1 MEAKA
6 LVRYFYEVV
15 VSEHQL
21 EKLPDFVDAQCI
33 WISGTESKSLGVEGM
48 HAHLMAVRQ
57 TYPEYTMKIS
67 QQYQDGDVIVSIFT
81 MTARHDGEWLG
92 MAPSHKQLIFQ
103 GINVDTVKNGR
114 IVAHGGA
121 VNTFET
127 LWEAGVLSPAE
138 KG

>member
-15 VSEHQL
+15 VSEHQM
-21 EKLPDFVDAQCI
+21 EKLPAFVAEQCV
-33 WISGTESKSLGVEGM
+33 WTNGEESKPLGLEGM
-48 HAHLMAVRQ
+48 RAHLMAVRQ
-57 TYPEYTMKIS
+57 TYPEYSMRIS
-67 QQYQDGDVIVSIFT
+67 QQYQDGDVVVSIFT

-92 MAPSHKQLIFQ
+92 IAPSHKQLVFY
-103 GINVDTVKNGR
+103 GINIDKVVGGR
-114 IVAHGGA
+114 IAAHGGA

-127 LWEAGVLSPAE
+127 LWESGLLIPAK